1 MPRNLLI
8 AFLVTWVIH
17 IGYVL
22 VLRSGYSRL
31 RHQIE
36 QLKKTN

>member
-8 AFLVTWVIH
+8 AYLVTWVIH

-22 VLRSGYSRL
+22 ILRGGYARL
-31 RHQIE
+31 RQQIG
-36 QLKKTN
+36 QLKKRD